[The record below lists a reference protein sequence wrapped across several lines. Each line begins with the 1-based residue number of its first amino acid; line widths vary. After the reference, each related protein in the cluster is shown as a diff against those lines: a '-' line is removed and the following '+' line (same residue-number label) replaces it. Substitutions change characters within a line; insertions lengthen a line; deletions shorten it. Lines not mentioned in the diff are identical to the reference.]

1 MHKKEN
7 VNWAIKEVLEIVTR
21 INYPKHQCTYGHQC
35 KFMYYSITPYT
46 LNSKKDISTS
56 PNQSVDF

>member
-21 INYPKHQCTYGHQC
+21 INYPKHQSPMDT
-35 KFMYYSITPYT
+35 SV
-46 LNSKKDISTS
+46 NSCII
-56 PNQSVDF
+56 V